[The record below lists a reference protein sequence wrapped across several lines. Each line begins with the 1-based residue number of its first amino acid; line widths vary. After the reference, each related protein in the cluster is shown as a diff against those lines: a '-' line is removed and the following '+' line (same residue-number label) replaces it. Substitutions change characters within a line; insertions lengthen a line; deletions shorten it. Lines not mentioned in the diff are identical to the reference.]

1 MRATRL
7 SAPPL
12 GPDALV
18 LPAQVWVGVGSETYF
33 TSSAWIGR
41 HFVCV
46 LVVCLETPCCL
57 TTQTTG
63 VQHGP
68 TWNRRYATAKMWRNF
83 VAGSGAS
90 STAVVAK
97 VALIRNTELDRWQR
111 REQLKLSCKVVKIY
125 LLYAFRPN
133 RTATVNVGNGGRPR
147 PTAGVMCV

>member
-97 VALIRNTELDRWQR
+97 VALIRNTELDR
-111 REQLKLSCKVVKIY
+111 
-125 LLYAFRPN
+125 
-133 RTATVNVGNGGRPR
+133 
-147 PTAGVMCV
+147 